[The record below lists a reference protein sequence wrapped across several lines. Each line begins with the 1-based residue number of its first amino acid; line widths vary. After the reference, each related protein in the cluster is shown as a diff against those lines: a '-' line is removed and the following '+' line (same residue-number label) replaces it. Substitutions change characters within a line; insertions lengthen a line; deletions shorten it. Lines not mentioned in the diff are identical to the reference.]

1 MSRHTRD
8 DARRSMVL
16 LIAGRRG
23 EPLRKAG
30 RDDSESERERSRVM
44 KKKTDATRRRRKKE
58 SIKIR

>member
-30 RDDSESERERSRVM
+30 RDDSESERERE
-44 KKKTDATRRRRKKE
+44 AE
-58 SIKIR
+58 

>member
-30 RDDSESERERSRVM
+30 RDDSESEREKQSDEEDGRYE
-44 KKKTDATRRRRKKE
+44 KKA
-58 SIKIR
+58 